1 MQSPYPDLQQYLTGL
16 LNSTE
21 SENHMKKSDIHKMKN
36 QEDEGEGD
44 WFNKFSN
51 TESIGLMKGKIS
63 PKYADGDQS
72 K

>member
-1 MQSPYPDLQQYLTGL
+1 
-16 LNSTE
+16 
-21 SENHMKKSDIHKMKN
+21 MKKSDIHKMKN

-63 PKYADGDQS
+63 PKYADGYQS